1 MLFSFKET
9 LCNFVHFG
17 QQTNIKYYSPQ
28 SESDCGELLL
38 NVCWRPEMT
47 IDQHLGTIMNTKIAP
62 LRPKVCSSDHD
73 VHFVFRRHGCCNCF
87 ETPELQNQAFLVTP
101 PWNKKCGFRQHP
113 LPAFCLEFWHVMF
126 LQPGG
131 TKWNQVRD

>member
-87 ETPELQNQAFLVTP
+87 DTPELQNQAFLVTTCRIK
-101 PWNKKCGFRQHP
+101 NLGSSLKCRLVQKARQNTTAP
-113 LPAFCLEFWHVMF
+113 F
-126 LQPGG
+126 LLQSSSQLV
-131 TKWNQVRD
+131 K